1 MTLSSSARRAIS
13 VVALTVVLGACS
25 GDSRA
30 QQPPLPAGST
40 VVPQVPVTSPAL
52 VNALPNFAPLVEKSG
67 PAVVNV
73 DVVQNPKTA
82 GGGGDGDEDA
92 EGGGGGNE
100 DDPLGDFFRR
110 FGLPNGPNGRGQ
122 GQGRGFQFQPQP
134 QRGSG
139 SGFVVSPDGYILTNA
154 HVVMDAD
161 QVTVKMNDRREY
173 QAKVVGIDQRTDVA
187 VIKIDA
193 KNLPVVR
200 IGDPT
205 KLKPGE
211 WVLAIGSPFGFENS
225 ATAGIVS
232 ATSRSLPNEG
242 NNYVPFIQT
251 DVAVNPGNSGGP
263 LFNLQ
268 GEVVG
273 INSQIF
279 SRTGGYMGLSFAIPI
294 DVAMEV
300 RDQLV
305 KTGHVTRGRIGVTIQ
320 SIDGQLADSF
330 GLDRPRGALVTT
342 VIKDGPGA
350 KAGVQPGD
358 IILTVNDH
366 VVETSSELPAV
377 VARIKP
383 GNDANLTVWR
393 EGKERPIKVK
403 VDALDKPEA
412 EVASNPKGK
421 NPDSAAGRAAEL
433 GLAVRPLDPKE
444 KEQLKTEGTLVV
456 EHVTG
461 PALAAGVQQGD
472 VILTVNGK
480 PVKTVADLQ
489 AAAKNGKKAVA
500 LRIQRGEDGIFFLP
514 LRLS

>member
-1 MTLSSSARRAIS
+1 MTFSSSARRAVS
-13 VVALTVVLGACS
+13 VLALTVVLGACS

-30 QQPPLPAGST
+30 QQPPPPASSSS
-40 VVPQVPVTSPAL
+40 VPQAPVTSPAL
-52 VNALPNFAPLVEKSG
+52 ANALPNFAPLVEKSG

-73 DVVQNPKTA
+73 DVVQNPKMGA
-82 GGGGDGDEDA
+82 GDDSEGD
-92 EGGGGGNE
+92 E

-110 FGLPNGPNGRGQ
+110 FGLPNGPNGRGN
-122 GQGRGFQFQPQP
+122 GRGFQFQPQP

-139 SGFVVSPDGYILTNA
+139 SGFIVSPDGYILTNA

-173 QAKVVGIDQRTDVA
+173 PAKVVGIDQRTDVA

-200 IGDPT
+200 IGDPA
-205 KLKPGE
+205 KLRPGE

-268 GEVVG
+268 GEVIG

-294 DVAMEV
+294 DVAMDV

-393 EGKERPIKVK
+393 DGKERAIKVK
-403 VDALDKPEA
+403 VDALDKPEV
-412 EVASNPKGK
+412 ELTRNTSGK
-421 NPDSAAGRAAEL
+421 SKKDDAAAGKAAEL
-433 GLAVRPLDPKE
+433 GLDVRQLDPRE
-444 KEQLKTEGTLVV
+444 KEQLGTEGTLVV
-456 EHVTG
+456 ERVAG

-480 PVKTVADLQ
+480 PVKTLAELQ

-514 LRLS
+514 LRLG

>member
-1 MTLSSSARRAIS
+1 MTLSSSARRAVS
-13 VVALTVVLGACS
+13 ALTLSVVLGACS
-25 GDSRA
+25 GDSSA
-30 QQPPLPAGST
+30 QQPPPPTA
-40 VVPQVPVTSPAL
+40 VPQVPVTSPAL

-73 DVVQNPKTA
+73 DVVQNPKAA
-82 GGGGDGDEDA
+82 GAGGDEDS

-110 FGLPNGPNGRGQ
+110 FGLPNGPNGRG

-139 SGFVVSPDGYILTNA
+139 SGFIVSPDGYILTNA

-187 VIKIDA
+187 VIKIEA

-200 IGDPT
+200 VGDPS

-268 GEVVG
+268 GEVIG

-294 DVAMEV
+294 DVAMDV

-342 VIKDGPGA
+342 VIKDGPSA
-350 KAGVQPGD
+350 KAGIQPGD
-358 IILTVNDH
+358 VILTVNDH

-383 GNDANLTVWR
+383 GNDASLTVWR
-393 EGKERPIKVK
+393 EGKERPVKVK
-403 VDALDKPEA
+403 VDALDKPET
-412 EVASNPKGK
+412 ELTSNGPKNKAS
-421 NPDSAAGRAAEL
+421 DASGRAAEL